1 MASRGA
7 IAGMDAEVRDRLRL
21 VTQRL
26 SKRLGIDPPAD
37 PEFARNPDLARVY
50 ELRAHA
56 DFLEALDGAIKD
68 EGYSAAAGTERKDE
82 QPIDAV
88 VDDAA
93 ADGVELGTE
102 VTADGEPVVVTE
114 DVKPARAKRGKA

>member
-56 DFLEALDGAIKD
+56 DFLEALDDAIKG
-68 EGYSAAAGTERKDE
+68 EGYSAAAGESLADQKADDTAPADTEE
-82 QPIDAV
+82 AEP
-88 VDDAA
+88 AA
-93 ADGVELGTE
+93 
-102 VTADGEPVVVTE
+102 EPVKATA
-114 DVKPARAKRGKA
+114 KRAKA